1 MDPGD
6 GDGERKPSRPLTV
19 PLAFTQLIS
28 LLAWYFLPSFLFPID
43 PGPYLPVYSPPGV
56 IALDGLCVGKK
67 EGLHADGIGNRLLI
81 GQMGSVQSRQQGL
94 MHAIGMDD
102 FTICW
107 DERKQQ

>member
-67 EGLHADGIGNRLLI
+67 EDRLFKQLI
-81 GQMGSVQSRQQGL
+81 PLPRINSLIASSSTASYQL
-94 MHAIGMDD
+94 L
-102 FTICW
+102 
-107 DERKQQ
+107 

>member
-28 LLAWYFLPSFLFPID
+28 LLAGHFLPSFLFPID

-56 IALDGLCVGKK
+56 IALALYQHRFAGDTFPTAFFPRNEVAPKPRIFDETK
-67 EGLHADGIGNRLLI
+67 NALHRPLSKLE
-81 GQMGSVQSRQQGL
+81 Q
-94 MHAIGMDD
+94 
-102 FTICW
+102 FTYMQF
-107 DERKQQ
+107 E